1 MLKLLTSF
9 QGNPAWRV
17 LLIELLLLRQ
27 ELQLLR
33 SFLEP
38 ARLYVLVV
46 DLLPEEESV
55 QGLEVT
61 NHHVV
66 VHGLEGAVPGG
77 E

>member
-1 MLKLLTSF
+1 MF
-9 QGNPAWRV
+9 Y